1 MKLVSNGQL
10 IQQSPTSGVVVDGQV
25 VTTATAA
32 ATGVHLIHAP
42 PSPASS
48 SEVMMTLNRLNAQEE
63 LDGDDEDHLN
73 ADFVEEVVTG

>member
-1 MKLVSNGQL
+1 M
-10 IQQSPTSGVVVDGQV
+10 VVDGQV
-25 VTTATAA
+25 VTTTTA

-63 LDGDDEDHLN
+63 LDGDEDQLS

>member
-25 VTTATAA
+25 VTTAT